1 MADVNANIGVG
12 INTSEALSQLKSL
25 QRQISQFHSSI
36 IKSSE
41 AAAVAQR
48 NLQKNFI
55 NSVNSIG
62 AFSAE
67 LRTVRTSAESFTNS
81 LEKNK
86 FSMRE
91 YFRYS
96 AASTKTFGKNF
107 AAEFNT
113 IEKVAVERVKTLQT
127 QYIKMG
133 RDAQG
138 AMQAIAVRPAVLN
151 MQDLGT
157 QTAIAAQK
165 QVLFNQ
171 LVKQGSTNLLNFGK
185 NTQWAGR
192 QLMVGFTL
200 PLITLGAAA
209 AKTFMEMEAQVI
221 KFKKVYGDLFTPDQ
235 ERAKALEEVQA
246 LAKAFTQYG
255 IAASDTVG
263 VAAEAAAAGFSGVDL
278 QNQTEQ
284 SLRLSVLGQIDYQ
297 KSLATTIS
305 LQNSFRLSS
314 ADLAESID
322 FLNAVENQTVV
333 SLDDI
338 TTAIPK
344 VAPVIQ
350 SLGGDVKDLAFFMAA
365 MKEGGINASE
375 GANALKSGLAS
386 LINPS
391 EKSAAFLASLGINL
405 KGIVDTNPNDVKGV
419 VIGFAQALDKLEPTK
434 RAQAIEQ
441 LFGKFQ
447 FARLSTLFD
456 NVIRDGTQAS
466 RVLDLAGAS
475 IDELANMS
483 EKELGVTAESAM
495 NRFLKT
501 VEDLKIALAPIGEV
515 FLQVVTPFVEMIADI
530 AEGFNRLPEG
540 IQKGIAATVAIVGGL
555 GPVVLMTFGLLA
567 NGIANA
573 IKFVAMLRNGYLG
586 LTGQTD
592 LLSEQTQYMTM
603 EQLEAAAA
611 AASLDQSHSKLI
623 QTFNVEAGAVSK
635 LTQAYQQAMAA
646 GSKFAAMN
654 PNLMASGAKP
664 AAKFA
669 NGGVVGGSGNKD
681 TVAAMLTPGEFVV
694 KKDVAQRMLPFLE
707 ALNGGKLP
715 GFNQGG
721 SVPGGKSGASDGMV
735 RIFGEFAMRL
745 QDASENMAKLASSNT
760 DFEKILAP
768 LSMRVGEARGITP
781 SQSKVQAGAFDEI
794 GVEYEGI
801 VQEFTNNLNS
811 EFDTTFK
818 NVKNADDRFEKA
830 WLSAGQKV
838 EQEVAKISSDV
849 DKGVVRKVFGLDPDF
864 MGTIPTMP
872 RREGG
877 TKLERAR
884 KSAFNFRETGVR
896 SYNTEAVRG
905 GARAMLE
912 RRTGE
917 SAETM
922 QMGHAVAEKVFVP
935 MQDILNDP
943 RVTNAAKKAGEV
955 LGIGIAKNTTDGVKD
970 STKQASPSKE
980 AYDAGVNIGKGA
992 IDGIKSQTDEAQVA
1006 STELAK
1012 SVVKPITQA
1021 SKSGSSF
1028 GNVNAKEPT
1037 PAAPFVRTAPVA
1049 GPVAAGVSPVQEEL
1063 VRTKTLLG
1071 DLKGSFASFR
1081 ENLSREMGWVKE
1093 EFRSVGS
1100 DMKGMF
1106 GKASQETKDVVSKT
1120 AAIRAAENNQI
1131 LVNGKKAGFNYVA
1144 AMAGRDGAVE
1154 AIVTKK
1160 NAEIIS
1166 KVSANWN
1173 AGLREIPPIVPRE
1186 LSKAQQEFL
1195 KIGQNLKTQM
1205 VDQEI
1210 QRANALRG
1218 AQAGAN
1224 AAGGT
1229 GLTPVAPGEKGFIGP
1244 LTEEMSMTLG
1254 QKVEGFANSL
1264 SKGSLAV
1271 AGVAGT
1277 MTMFGGE
1284 IGHIAGMVLQVSLAF
1299 SALASV
1305 TAALTKA
1312 KVLEK
1317 ATSIA
1322 TGIGGMAKAGTLAKG
1337 GVMNNIIN
1345 VITSVVGPIGKIGK
1359 MFLRMIPWVGGLL
1372 LAFELFK
1379 FVANE
1384 MEEQKKKITG
1394 LGDTAFL
1401 AAEKMQ
1407 KAGELLG
1414 FTPTGGIDLSAG
1426 ITNVKGV
1433 GSAELSQ
1440 AQQIQQGETF
1450 KTDWA
1455 DEIKA
1460 IGGASL
1466 AEAESALNSMII
1478 QLIASGSSP
1487 EAAQALATAIA
1498 TEAGKTDVDLSYGVK
1513 FDPTD
1518 AASLQSITT
1527 AAKANAASYK
1537 DVFEANYVQP
1547 QIVQTNIGPQQIGG
1561 RITDEMRT
1569 AAATLGGEV
1578 STAITALKA
1587 GLDQGT
1593 LSATEFQSQI
1603 SAITGDLSSLDPK
1616 ALGLVLPTIAKNLG
1630 VEEQLKGLDDLES
1643 QLVVI
1648 EALLVGVEVP
1658 QETIDRMK
1666 ELSKSS
1672 DPDDQAELLKIQQD
1686 LVKSTND
1693 EVSALESRA
1702 DAKQADIQADIE
1714 AAEYREGLDS
1724 LDARIQALQNEATAY
1739 GILTQN
1745 GFTAAEATAAVAD
1758 ANFAAALA
1766 AAANSEEQAVLMDR
1780 YREMMALA
1788 AASPTAT
1795 SRGGGGAAKK
1805 SEFQEAVEGL
1815 QKQRDEIKNNIAAY
1829 NKLRNAGM
1837 GVKAAFEAASD
1848 PQIAA
1853 ALARTKPGT
1862 AQWEK
1867 LIKLIKQTNA
1877 ATKELEQ
1884 LELNIKVQT
1893 DFDGFLDDMISKANE
1908 YYDILEKNIEIAY
1921 RDRIKKEEDAIEK
1934 AEKDISKLQE
1944 DVAKKERTIELT
1956 YDRPIA
1962 VLQEESSD
1970 LSNDLTIMD
1979 QKAKAINEKYDAQA
1993 KALEEVKQINQDII
2007 NQQKSQISL
2016 ADALSQGDISAAA
2029 GLMQDMRAQSAAAA
2043 SGSIGNALEAARQGE
2058 LGGLRNAAGQTREQI
2073 EQRQYEIG
2081 QLIYALEEKK
2091 EVVLGEIRDLQD
2103 KIYNIE
2109 VGSLKTARDK
2119 LQALEDEKQA
2129 QIDVLDAQR
2138 QKWDDAKN
2146 AANNARIKA
2155 GEFNDVLNLGKLLVG
2170 DIKSKWDD
2178 IKSKMITLTIR
2189 EVRETSGG
2197 GSSSSGGGGG
2207 GGSSTRSTTTTNN
2220 QGSQTGPSA
2229 AEKQA
2234 AAAAL
2239 AAGRPLTEA
2248 QRAIVGLPASDSAR
2262 QAAVAALTAGR
2273 PLTAA
2278 QKKILN
2284 MKYGGVVKKMA
2295 NGGIVGGTGM
2305 GDVVPAMLT
2314 PGEFVVNKA
2323 SSKQFMPMLKSMNDG
2338 KFPASMKNRMAPAP
2352 MSPPSVN
2359 FRVNTSSK
2367 PLPMP
2372 TAPAQNWNRL
2382 SAPATVSAPST
2393 PRATSVP
2400 SGSGAG
2406 SISSTD
2412 ASNTVYNYNLSVSVK
2427 GGSNANPDAI
2437 ANTVI
2442 AKIKQMDSQ
2451 RIRGKVIS

>member
-138 AMQAIAVRPAVLN
+138 AMQAIAVRPAILN

-171 LVKQGSTNLLNFGK
+171 LLKQGSTNLLNFGK

-200 PLITLGAAA
+200 PLITLGTVA

-221 KFKKVYGDLFTPDQ
+221 KFRKVYGDLFTPDA
-235 ERAKALEEVQA
+235 ERAKALEEIQA

-255 IAASDTVG
+255 IAAADTVG

-278 QNQTEQ
+278 QRQTEQ

-297 KSLATTIS
+297 KSLETTIS

-405 KGIVDTNPNDVKGV
+405 KGIVEANPNDVKGV

-475 IDELANMS
+475 IDELASMS

-495 NRFLKT
+495 NKFLKT

-515 FLQVVTPFVEMIADI
+515 FLQVVTPFVEMISDI

-654 PNLMASGAKP
+654 PNLIAPVAKS

-669 NGGVVGGSGNKD
+669 SGGVVGGSGNKD

-694 KKDVAQRMLPFLE
+694 KKDVAQQMIPFLE
-707 ALNGGKLP
+707 ALNSGKLP

-721 SVPGGKSGASDGMV
+721 QVTAGGAQYNVSGSQKIVSDIQSFVTAIEKGTIKISNADEVLARTMKEVSESPKVYMKTFYQRLAVAADEIAEQSVANQVNKFYQNEMGRSGKAMSYSASGVGTIEQQMAAAGRSDELKRAKMRLEAEAKLDLPGQLQIDRAHRIDVGRSGKAFPKVAFREEAFNPQTHSENAISNALAGENSVSGFFEMYSQNLKGLLDEGAIKQEQFNSIMDKAKNNLALSEEELLVQSQVLDKITTSQKEFLTKNQSLSNDIQRAKAGAAVPGALLPGA
-735 RIFGEFAMRL
+735 GEV
-745 QDASENMAKLASSNT
+745 SS
-760 DFEKILAP
+760 
-768 LSMRVGEARGITP
+768 
-781 SQSKVQAGAFDEI
+781 
-794 GVEYEGI
+794 
-801 VQEFTNNLNS
+801 
-811 EFDTTFK
+811 
-818 NVKNADDRFEKA
+818 
-830 WLSAGQKV
+830 
-838 EQEVAKISSDV
+838 EVASKLKADLEQV
-849 DKGVVRKVFGLDPDF
+849 KKGVVQGIK
-864 MGTIPTMP
+864 
-872 RREGG
+872 
-877 TKLERAR
+877 
-884 KSAFNFRETGVR
+884 
-896 SYNTEAVRG
+896 EA
-905 GARAMLE
+905 
-912 RRTGE
+912 
-917 SAETM
+917 
-922 QMGHAVAEKVFVP
+922 
-935 MQDILNDP
+935 
-943 RVTNAAKKAGEV
+943 
-955 LGIGIAKNTTDGVKD
+955 
-970 STKQASPSKE
+970 TKQASPSKE
-980 AYDAGVNIGKGA
+980 AYEAGANIGKGA
-992 IDGIKSQTDEAQVA
+992 IQGIESTVDDAQVA
-1006 STELAK
+1006 GQQVGTATQSG
-1012 SVVKPITQA
+1012 KPRRANT
-1021 SKSGSSF
+1021 G
-1028 GNVNAKEPT
+1028 G
-1037 PAAPFVRTAPVA
+1037 
-1049 GPVAAGVSPVQEEL
+1049 
-1063 VRTKTLLG
+1063 
-1071 DLKGSFASFR
+1071 
-1081 ENLSREMGWVKE
+1081 ENLVY
-1093 EFRSVGS
+1093 
-1100 DMKGMF
+1100 DA
-1106 GKASQETKDVVSKT
+1106 KASGYKTESKMAAQEASRQVGMQRALT
-1120 AAIRAAENNQI
+1120 ASIS
-1131 LVNGKKAGFNYVA
+1131 G
-1144 AMAGRDGAVE
+1144 
-1154 AIVTKK
+1154 T
-1160 NAEIIS
+1160 IS
-1166 KVSANWN
+1166 KVNEF
-1173 AGLREIPPIVPRE
+1173 AG
-1186 LSKAQQEFL
+1186 KAQTAGFA
-1195 KIGQNLKTQM
+1195 IAG
-1205 VDQEI
+1205 I
-1210 QRANALRG
+1210 
-1218 AQAGAN
+1218 AGA
-1224 AAGGT
+1224 
-1229 GLTPVAPGEKGFIGP
+1229 L
-1244 LTEEMSMTLG
+1244 
-1254 QKVEGFANSL
+1254 
-1264 SKGSLAV
+1264 
-1271 AGVAGT
+1271 
-1277 MTMFGGE
+1277 TMFGGP
-1284 IGHIAGMVLQVSLAF
+1284 IGEIAGIILQVTLAF
-1299 SALASV
+1299 SALATVTSALTAAKVAEKASAIGANVLSLAKSRGGAGFSAAGIGTAVTSV
-1305 TAALTKA
+1305 TGPLGK
-1312 KVLEK
+1312 
-1317 ATSIA
+1317 
-1322 TGIGGMAKAGTLAKG
+1322 LA
-1337 GVMNNIIN
+1337 
-1345 VITSVVGPIGKIGK
+1345 S
-1359 MFLRMIPWVGGLL
+1359 FLLRAVPWVGAAL
-1372 LAFELFK
+1372 LAFEAFK
-1379 FVANE
+1379 FVGSII
-1384 MEEQKKKITG
+1384 EEQKKKITG

-1401 AAEKMQ
+1401 AAEKMK

-1414 FTPTGGIDLSAG
+1414 FTPAGAVNLSAG
-1426 ITNVKGV
+1426 ITQVKGV
-1433 GSAELSQ
+1433 EGAELSK
-1440 AQQIQQGETF
+1440 AQEIQQSENFT
-1450 KTDWA
+1450 TDFA
-1455 DEIKA
+1455 DQINAIK
-1460 IGGASL
+1460 GSTL

-1478 QLIASGSSP
+1478 QLIASGSNP

-1498 TEAGKTDVDLSYGVK
+1498 TEAGKTDVDLSFGVK

-1518 AASLQSITT
+1518 AASLQSIATT
-1527 AAKANAASYK
+1527 AKANASAYNQA
-1537 DVFEANYVQP
+1537 FEAAYVP
-1547 QIVQTNIGPQQIGG
+1547 PKTIETYRGTMTTAAVLPEKLKQQ
-1561 RITDEMRT
+1561 
-1569 AAATLGGEV
+1569 AATLGGEV

-1603 SAITGDLSSLDPK
+1603 SVITGNLRDLDPA
-1616 ALGLVLPTIAKNLG
+1616 ALGLVLPTVAKNLG
-1630 VEEQLKGLDDLES
+1630 VEEQLSGLKDLES

-1658 QETIDRMK
+1658 QATIDRMA
-1666 ELSKSS
+1666 ELSKSA
-1672 DPDDQAELLKIQQD
+1672 DPKDQAELLRIQQG
-1686 LVKSTND
+1686 LVKSTNA
-1693 EVSALESRA
+1693 EVAALEQRA
-1702 DAKQADIQADIE
+1702 TAKQADLQSDIE
-1714 AAEYREGLDS
+1714 AAEYREGLDD

-1739 GILTQN
+1739 AILTEN
-1745 GFTAAEATAAVAD
+1745 GFSAADATAAVAD

-1766 AAANSEEQAVLMDR
+1766 AATNAVEQQALLDK
-1780 YREMMALA
+1780 YREFKALE
-1788 AASPTAT
+1788 AASPTVV
-1795 SRGGGGAAKK
+1795 SRGGGAGKK
-1805 SEFQEAVEGL
+1805 SDFQEAVDGL
-1815 QKQRDEIKNNIAAY
+1815 QSQRDEIKNNIAAY
-1829 NKLRNAGM
+1829 NKLRDAGM

-1853 ALARTKPGT
+1853 ALAKTKPGT
-1862 AQWEK
+1862 DQWEK

-1877 ATKELEQ
+1877 AAKELEQ

-1908 YYDILEKNIEIAY
+1908 YYDILERNIDQSF
-1921 RDRIKKEEDAIEK
+1921 RDRIKKEEEAIEK
-1934 AEKDISKLQE
+1934 AEKEISKLQE

-1993 KALEEVKQINQDII
+1993 KALEDVKKINQDII

-2043 SGSIGNALEAARQGE
+2043 SGSISNALDAARQGE
-2058 LGGLRNAAGQTREQI
+2058 LGGLTNARGMTRDQI

-2081 QLIYALEEKK
+2081 QLIYDLEEKK
-2091 EVVLGEIRDLQD
+2091 EVILGEIRDLQD

-2129 QIDVLDAQR
+2129 QIDVLEAQR
-2138 QKWDDAKN
+2138 QKWNDAKL
-2146 AANNARIKA
+2146 AADNARIKA
-2155 GEFNDVLNLGKLLVG
+2155 GEFNDVLELGKLLVG
-2170 DIKSKWDD
+2170 DIKSRWDE

-2189 EVRETSGG
+2189 EVRETSAGG
-2197 GSSSSGGGGG
+2197 SGGGAGG
-2207 GGSSTRSTTTTNN
+2207 GGTSTRSTTTTNN
-2220 QGSQTGPSA
+2220 QGSQTGASA
-2229 AEKQA
+2229 VEKQA

-2248 QRAIVGLPASDSAR
+2248 QKAILGLPPSDAAR
-2262 QAAVAALTAGR
+2262 QAAVSALAAGK
-2273 PLTAA
+2273 PLTEA
-2278 QKKILN
+2278 QKKILG
-2284 MKYGGVVKKMA
+2284 MQSKKYGGVVKKMA

-2305 GDVVPAMLT
+2305 GDVVPTMLT

-2338 KFPASMKNRMAPAP
+2338 KFPGSMKNRMAPAP

-2359 FRVNTSSK
+2359 FRVNASNS

-2382 SAPATVSAPST
+2382 SAPATMSAPSI
-2393 PRATSVP
+2393 PRATSIP
-2400 SGSGAG
+2400 SGSGAAP
-2406 SISSTD
+2406 ITSTD

-2427 GGSNANPDAI
+2427 GGSNSNPDAI